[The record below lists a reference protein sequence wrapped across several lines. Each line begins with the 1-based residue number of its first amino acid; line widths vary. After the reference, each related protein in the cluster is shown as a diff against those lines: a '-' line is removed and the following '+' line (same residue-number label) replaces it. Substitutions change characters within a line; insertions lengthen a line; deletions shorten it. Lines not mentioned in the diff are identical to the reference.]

1 MTIKFQKGG
10 IAIPPLVSYQPVML
24 SSDGTAGTAAGEAI
38 SSSSKSS
45 GSESDL
51 TDKDLLKMMEKLEG
65 LPNDMQAVTSLLQGF
80 YIDQQYSPFPNTTNI
95 ASRYLQALQLMRTA
109 NFNRKQYD
117 DAYETISKNGGINE
131 LAINEKGQLICAN
144 EKGDFIYL
152 RPEQLGQAE
161 GYRPVTNA
169 ELLRLRA
176 YSPELANNNSILG
189 VVANGIG
196 IKQVTD
202 YIQGLIGK
210 LGTTEKNEQG
220 YISTPQGQ
228 VISGLQAFQQAVTKA
243 SQSGI
248 KFDGT
253 TQDLY
258 HYKLI
263 DKNQKDQA
271 DAALNYIYSV
281 LPENAKTLLKT
292 KTSSGTDSD
301 AQKLIATIIASQL
314 DYTNTYDIELKAGKT
329 AQKAAKDS
337 SATKD
342 TTEQETSLLSNIQQS
357 IGGSDDQMLIDI
369 GNGIQMTVA
378 GTYYQQVTKPNGD
391 PIMDTSMDQ
400 MLADSKLQ
408 SIIKSG
414 NSITYGDQKIT
425 REQLKNITYNNT
437 GVLRANLPINADGT
451 PNLQILQQYE
461 QVENEIEL
469 LGNNPTPE
477 QISNIYEK
485 YGLKDLLKSDGTPNP
500 NKFGAFI
507 VTEGYTTENNGIK
520 KSPFVKHV
528 KDPSEEQ
535 IDLIKRSLSIGT
547 GKDKQAPDI
556 DTWDWYNPIDW
567 IFGAEDI
574 FKASIYIPIS
584 NNQLSAVTGAN
595 QHIDYDEAMT
605 LEQKYQNFEK
615 NINQQTTS
623 ADILGL

>member
-1 MTIKFQKGG
+1 MIFKFQQGG
-10 IAIPPLVSYQPVML
+10 SAIPPLVSYQPIMITNNGA
-24 SSDGTAGTAAGEAI
+24 SETASTVG
-38 SSSSKSS
+38 SSKSS
-45 GSESDL
+45 EESSDL
-51 TDKDLLKMMEKLEG
+51 TDKDLLKMLEKLDG
-65 LPNDMQAVTSLLQGF
+65 LPNDMQALTKVLQDF

-95 ASRYLQALQLMRTA
+95 ASRYLQALQMMRTA

-117 DAYETISKNGGINE
+117 NAFNIVSNNGGINE
-131 LAINEKGQLICAN
+131 LAINEKGFLICVN
-144 EKGDFIYL
+144 NKGDFKYL
-152 RPEQLGQAE
+152 KPEQLAQASD
-161 GYRPVTNA
+161 YQPVTNS

-176 YSPELANNNSILG
+176 YNPELAGDNRILG

-196 IKQVTD
+196 IDSVIK
-202 YIQGLIGK
+202 YIKDSISN
-210 LGTTEKNEQG
+210 LGTTDTSQQG
-220 YISTPQGQ
+220 YISTQQGQ
-228 VISGLQAFQQAVTKA
+228 IITGIQTLTNAIQTA
-243 SQSGI
+243 SQNGI

-258 HYKLI
+258 QYKI
-263 DKNQKDQA
+263 INKTQKEQA
-271 DAALNYIYSV
+271 DAALKYIYTT
-281 LPENAKTLLKT
+281 LPENAKTLLKMRT
-292 KTSSGTDSD
+292 DSGTAQD
-301 AQKLIATIIASQL
+301 AQKLIATIISSQI
-314 DYTNTYDIELKAGKT
+314 DYTNQYDIELKAGKT
-329 AQKAAKDS
+329 AQKSSKDTSGTKDS
-337 SATKD
+337 
-342 TTEQETSLLSNIQQS
+342 TEQETSLLSNIQQS

-369 GNGIQMTVA
+369 GNGIQMSVA

-391 PIMDTSMDQ
+391 PIMDTSIDQ

-437 GVLRANLPINADGT
+437 GVLRTNLPINADGT

-461 QVENEIEL
+461 QVENEIAL
-469 LGNNPTPE
+469 LGNKPSPE

-485 YGLKDLLKSDGTPNP
+485 YGLKDLLKADGTPNP

-507 VTEGYTTENNGIK
+507 VAEGYTTENNGIK
-520 KSPFVKHV
+520 KSPFVKHI

-535 IDLIKRSLSIGT
+535 IELIKRSLTVGT
-547 GKDKQAPDI
+547 DKNKQTPDI
-556 DTWDWYNPIDW
+556 DTWDWYNPMDW

-605 LEQKYQNFEK
+605 LEQKYQNFQK
-615 NINQQTTS
+615 NVNQQTTD
-623 ADILGL
+623 ADVLGL

>member
-1 MTIKFQKGG
+1 MIFKFQQGG
-10 IAIPPLVSYQPVML
+10 STIPPFVSYQPVMVT
-24 SSDGTAGTAAGEAI
+24 SDGTSGAADVAG
-38 SSSSKSS
+38 SSKSS
-45 GSESDL
+45 DGSSDL
-51 TDKDLLKMMEKLEG
+51 TDKDLLKMLEKLDG
-65 LPNDMQAVTSLLQGF
+65 LPNDMQALTKVLQDF

-95 ASRYLQALQLMRTA
+95 ASRYLQALQMMRTA

-117 DAYETISKNGGINE
+117 NAFNIVSKNGGINE
-131 LAINEKGQLICAN
+131 LAINEKGFLICVN
-144 EKGDFIYL
+144 DKGDFKYL
-152 RPEQLGQAE
+152 KPEQLAQTSD
-161 GYRPVTNA
+161 YQPVTNS

-176 YSPELANNNSILG
+176 YNPELAGDNRILG

-196 IKQVTD
+196 IDSVIK
-202 YIQGLIGK
+202 YIKDSISN
-210 LGTTEKNEQG
+210 LGTTDSSQQG
-220 YISTPQGQ
+220 YISTQQGQ
-228 VISGLQAFQQAVTKA
+228 IITGIQTLTNAIQTA
-243 SQSGI
+243 SQNGI

-258 HYKLI
+258 QYKI
-263 DKNQKDQA
+263 INKTQKEQA
-271 DAALNYIYSV
+271 DAALKYIYTT
-281 LPENAKTLLKT
+281 LPENAKTLLKMRT
-292 KTSSGTDSD
+292 NSGTDQD
-301 AQKLIATIIASQL
+301 AQKLIATIISSQI
-314 DYTNTYDIELKAGKT
+314 DYTNQYDIELKAGKT
-329 AQKAAKDS
+329 AQKSSKDTSVTKDS
-337 SATKD
+337 
-342 TTEQETSLLSNIQQS
+342 TEQETSLLSNIQQS

-369 GNGIQMTVA
+369 GNGIQMSVA

-391 PIMDTSMDQ
+391 PIMDTSIDQ

-437 GVLRANLPINADGT
+437 GILRANLPINADGT

-461 QVENEIEL
+461 QVENEIAL
-469 LGNNPTPE
+469 LGNKPSPE

-485 YGLKDLLKSDGTPNP
+485 YGLKDLLKADGTPNP

-507 VTEGYTTENNGIK
+507 VAEGYTTENNGIK
-520 KSPFVKHV
+520 KSPFVKYI

-535 IDLIKRSLSIGT
+535 IELIKRSLTVGT
-547 GKDKQAPDI
+547 GKDKQTPDI
-556 DTWDWYNPIDW
+556 DTWDWYNPMDW

-584 NNQLSAVTGAN
+584 NNQLSAITGAN

-615 NINQQTTS
+615 NVNQQTTN
-623 ADILGL
+623 ADVLGL